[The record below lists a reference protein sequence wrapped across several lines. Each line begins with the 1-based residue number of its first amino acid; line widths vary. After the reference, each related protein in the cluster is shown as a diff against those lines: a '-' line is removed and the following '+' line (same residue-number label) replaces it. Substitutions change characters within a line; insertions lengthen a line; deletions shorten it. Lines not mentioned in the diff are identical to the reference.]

1 MVNGVKVLLA
11 GQLERILPALVH
23 DGVDY
28 DVIAAVR
35 RVGGDALPSVQGLR
49 PVILLDLIYE
59 MKLLRV
65 AS

>member
-1 MVNGVKVLLA
+1 M
-11 GQLERILPALVH
+11 PALVH
-23 DGVDY
+23 DGVNY
-28 DVIAAVR
+28 DVVSAVR

-49 PVILLDLIYE
+49 SIILLDLVYE